1 MDYEEQPTHKRSLGA
16 LKKAEKTKPRSPDCT
31 GPIKLQRH
39 TIETFNKQFEQTESD
54 EIVAN
59 LAGWRNGPYLNV
71 ELSPKFVAKEPKLVK
86 KSNLDFFF
94 DNDDEDDQH

>member
-39 TIETFNKQFEQTESD
+39 TIETFNKQFEQTASD
-54 EIVAN
+54 EITAN

-71 ELSPKFVAKEPKLVK
+71 ELSPKFVAKEKTTK
-86 KSNLDFFF
+86 KSDPDVFF
-94 DNDDEDDQH
+94 DNDDEDGQH